1 MGATGSGREP
11 RWGMRITRRPV
22 IVVGLLGA
30 LGVLLLSIAFV
41 ELPGMIVGHDLGA
54 GHVSPQDRLTA
65 INNVRTTLLQTAA
78 GVVLFFG
85 AYATWRQLRVSQDT
99 LRITT
104 EGHLTE
110 QFGRAVDQ
118 LGGDKPDVRIGGL
131 HALQRLA
138 EHSPRDRDAVIS
150 TLAAFLRVHQPWPP
164 SAPASPSAPSAPSTP
179 SVPPTP
185 ASPSAPPAD
194 ADINTI
200 APLET
205 RAPDSQLAL
214 RSLGVL
220 CYQYDRADPWLNL
233 SLTDLRRADL
243 DGLWLPRVNL
253 DRARMESAT
262 LYGANL
268 TTASLVSVNLQHTD
282 LRLCDLTEAR
292 CVLADF
298 RGALLVEAVLNAA
311 DLTKA
316 DLREANLRKAKAQ
329 NATFRDADLRGA
341 DLRGADL
348 SSADL
353 EGARLEA
360 AVASDRTHWPAA
372 FDPLAAG
379 VTTAADPGPE
389 APPPLQPAARLDEA
403 PPLHSAP

>member
-11 RWGMRITRRPV
+11 RRGMRITGRRV
-22 IVVGLLGA
+22 IVIGLAGA
-30 LGVLLLSIAFV
+30 VGVLLLGIAFV

-54 GHVSPQDRLTA
+54 GHVSPQDRLSA
-65 INNVRTTLLQTAA
+65 INSVRTTLLQIAA

-164 SAPASPSAPSAPSTP
+164 SAPASPSAP
-179 SVPPTP
+179 
-185 ASPSAPPAD
+185 PAD

-262 LYGANL
+262 LHGANL
-268 TTASLVSVNLQHTD
+268 TTASLVSVNLQHAD

-298 RGALLVEAVLNAA
+298 RGARLVQAVLNTA
-311 DLTKA
+311 DFTKA
-316 DLREANLRKAKAQ
+316 DLREANMRKAKAQ

-353 EGARLEA
+353 QGARLEA
-360 AVASDRTHWPAA
+360 AVASGRTRWPAA
-372 FDPLAAG
+372 FDLLAAG

-389 APPPLQPAARLDEA
+389 APPLLQPPARLDEA

>member
-1 MGATGSGREP
+1 MGVMGSGRES
-11 RWGMRITRRPV
+11 RWKMRIAGRRV
-22 IVVGLLGA
+22 IIVGLVVVVGVFV
-30 LGVLLLSIAFV
+30 LGVAFI
-41 ELPGMIVGHDLGA
+41 ELPGMVVDHDLGT
-54 GHVSPQDRLTA
+54 GHVAPQDRLTA
-65 INNVRTTLLQTAA
+65 INDVRTTLLQAVA

-99 LRITT
+99 LRVTQ

-110 QFGRAVDQ
+110 QFGRAIEQ

-131 HALQRLA
+131 HALRRLA
-138 EHSPRDRDAVIS
+138 EHSVRDRDAVIS
-150 TLAAFLRVHQPWPP
+150 TLAAFLRAHQPWPP
-164 SAPASPSAPSAPSTP
+164 AGPPAPA
-179 SVPPTP
+179 
-185 ASPSAPPAD
+185 AD
-194 ADINTI
+194 ADINTV

-214 RSLGVL
+214 TALASL
-220 CYQYDRADPWLNL
+220 CYRYERPDPWLNL

-253 DRARMESAT
+253 DRACIESAT
-262 LYGANL
+262 LYEANL
-268 TTASLVSVNLQHTD
+268 TRASLVSANLRHTSV
-282 LRLCDLTEAR
+282 RLGDLTEAR

-298 RGALLVEAVLNAA
+298 RGARLVEAVLHAA
-311 DLTKA
+311 DFTKA
-316 DLREANLRKAKAQ
+316 DLRGANLRKARAH
-329 NATFRDADLRGA
+329 NTTFRDADLRGA

-353 EGARLEA
+353 DGARLKA
-360 AVASDRTHWPAA
+360 AMASDQTRWPAL
-372 FDPLAAG
+372 FDPHAAG

-389 APPPLQPAARLDEA
+389 APALLQPPAVLDET

>member
-1 MGATGSGREP
+1 VNS
-11 RWGMRITRRPV
+11 
-22 IVVGLLGA
+22 
-30 LGVLLLSIAFV
+30 
-41 ELPGMIVGHDLGA
+41 
-54 GHVSPQDRLTA
+54 
-65 INNVRTTLLQTAA
+65 VRTTLLQTAA

-138 EHSPRDRDAVIS
+138 EHSARDRDAVIS

-164 SAPASPSAPSAPSTP
+164 AGPSAPAAG
-179 SVPPTP
+179 
-185 ASPSAPPAD
+185 
-194 ADINTI
+194 ADINSVT
-200 APLET
+200 PLET

-214 RSLGVL
+214 RGLGLL
-220 CYQYDRADPWLNL
+220 CHQYDRADPWLNL

-253 DRARMESAT
+253 DRACMESAT
-262 LYGANL
+262 LYGVNL
-268 TTASLVSVNLQHTD
+268 TRASLVSVNLRHAD
-282 LRLCDLTEAR
+282 LRLGDLTEAR

-298 RGALLVEAVLNAA
+298 RGARLLEAVLDAA
-311 DLTKA
+311 DFTKA

-329 NATFRDADLRGA
+329 NTTFHDADLRGA

-348 SSADL
+348 SAADL
-353 EGARLEA
+353 TGARLEA
-360 AVASDRTHWPAA
+360 AVASDRTRWPAA
-372 FDPLAAG
+372 FDPDAVG
-379 VTTAADPGPE
+379 VTTAPDPGPE
-389 APPPLQPAARLDEA
+389 APSLLQPPARLDEA
-403 PPLHSAP
+403 PPLRSAP

>member
-1 MGATGSGREP
+1 
-11 RWGMRITRRPV
+11 MRITGRRV
-22 IVVGLLGA
+22 IVVGLVGA
-30 LGVLLLSIAFV
+30 VGVLLLGIAFI
-41 ELPGMIVGHDLGA
+41 ELPGMIVDHDLGA
-54 GHVSPQDRLTA
+54 GHVAPQDRLSA

-138 EHSPRDRDAVIS
+138 EHSARDRDAVIS

-164 SAPASPSAPSAPSTP
+164 AGPSADAHIN
-179 SVPPTP
+179 SV
-185 ASPSAPPAD
+185 
-194 ADINTI
+194 

-214 RSLGVL
+214 RCLGVL

-253 DRARMESAT
+253 DRACMESAT

-268 TTASLVSVNLQHTD
+268 TRASLVSVNLRHTD
-282 LRLCDLTEAR
+282 MKLGNLTEAR
-292 CVLADF
+292 CVLADL
-298 RGALLVEAVLNAA
+298 RGTRLVEAVLNDA
-311 DLTKA
+311 DFTKA
-316 DLREANLRKAKAQ
+316 DMREANLRKAKAQ
-329 NATFRDADLRGA
+329 NTTFRDADLRGA

-360 AVASDRTHWPAA
+360 AVASDQTCWPAA
-372 FDPLAAG
+372 FDPHAVG
-379 VTTAADPGPE
+379 VTAAADLGPE
-389 APPPLQPAARLDEA
+389 APSLLQPPARLDEA
-403 PPLHSAP
+403 PPLRSAP